1 MARMLALIRKEFL
14 ALLRDKASR
23 MVLVGPPLIQ
33 LLVFSYAATFDLA
46 NIPFVVINDDP
57 GFAGREVV
65 ARFAGAPAFRQVASL
80 PSTEGMAALI
90 DAKTALLAIHVDRDF
105 TRNLLTH
112 RPAPLQIVIDGRNS
126 NTASIALSYASNIV
140 LGYDAEWA
148 AAHGGARPAATL
160 DVRAWYNPNLL
171 SRWFVVPGIVGLLTF
186 VVTILVSGLSV
197 VRERESGTFDQ
208 LLVTPYRPWEILLG
222 KAVPGLVIGGG
233 EASLIAAV
241 AVFWFGVPLVGS
253 LLALALGLLLFLV
266 SAIGIGLMISSL
278 AATQQQ
284 GLLGA
289 FLFLVPAIILSG
301 FATPI
306 ANMPEAVQYLTY
318 LNPMRYLMVILR
330 GTFLEGD
337 GVADL
342 LGQYWPLALLGAAST
357 TAAARLAR
365 RRSDSGR

>member
-1 MARMLALIRKEFL
+1 MARLLALIRKEFL

-23 MVLVGPPLIQ
+23 MVLIGPPLIQ
-33 LLVFSYAATFDLA
+33 LLVFSYAATFDLN
-46 NIPFVVINDDP
+46 NIPFVVINEDP
-57 GFAGREVV
+57 GLAGREMV
-65 ARFAGAPAFRQVASL
+65 ARFEGSPSFRQVAAL
-80 PSTEGMAALI
+80 PSTAGMADLI
-90 DAKTALLAIHVDRDF
+90 DHRAALLAIHVGRDF
-105 TRNLLTH
+105 SRDLMIG

-126 NTASIALSYASNIV
+126 NTAAIALSYASEIV
-140 LGYDAEWA
+140 LGFDADWA
-148 AAHGGARPAATL
+148 AAHGGRAAPATL
-160 DVRAWYNPNLL
+160 EVRAWYNPNLL

-186 VVTILVSGLSV
+186 VVTMLVSGLSV
-197 VRERESGTFDQ
+197 VREREAGTFDQ

-222 KAVPGLVIGGG
+222 KAAPGLLIGAA
-233 EASLIAAV
+233 EASVIVVV
-241 AVFWFGVPLVGS
+241 AVTWFGVPLIGS
-253 LLALALGLLLFLV
+253 VVALALGLALFLV

-306 ANMPEAVQYLTY
+306 ENMPRLVQYVTY

-337 GVADL
+337 GFVAL
-342 LGQYWPLALLGAAST
+342 LGQYWPLALLGAASM
-357 TAAARLAR
+357 TAATALAR
-365 RRSDSGR
+365 RRMG

>member
-1 MARMLALIRKEFL
+1 MARLLALIRKEFL

-33 LLVFSYAATFDLA
+33 LLVFSYAATFDLN
-46 NIPFVVINDDP
+46 NIPFVVINEDP
-57 GFAGREVV
+57 GLAGREMV
-65 ARFAGAPAFRQVASL
+65 ARFAGSPSFRQVATL

-90 DAKTALLAIHVDRDF
+90 DRRAALLAVHVDRDF
-105 TRNLLTH
+105 SRNLARG

-126 NTASIALSYASNIV
+126 NTAAIALSYASDIALRFN
-140 LGYDAEWA
+140 AEWA
-148 AAHGGARPAATL
+148 AAHGGAAAPAVL

-222 KAVPGLVIGGG
+222 KAVPGFLIGAAEAAVI
-233 EASLIAAV
+233 AVV

-253 LLALALGLLLFLV
+253 VVALAIGLALFLV

-306 ANMPEAVQYLTY
+306 ANMPVAVQYVTY
-318 LNPMRYLMVILR
+318 ANPMRYFMVILR

-342 LGQYWPLALLGAAST
+342 LGQYWPLALLGAAGM
-357 TAAARLAR
+357 TAATLLAR
-365 RRSDSGR
+365 RRMA

>member
-1 MARMLALIRKEFL
+1 MAALLALIRKEFL

-23 MVLVGPPLIQ
+23 FVLIGPPLIQ
-33 LLVFSYAATFDLA
+33 LLVFSYAATFDLN
-46 NIPFVVINDDP
+46 NIPFVVINEDP
-57 GFAGREVV
+57 GLAGRQVV
-65 ARFAGAPAFRQVASL
+65 ARFAGAPAFRQVATL
-80 PSTEGMAALI
+80 PSTAGMAALI
-90 DAKTALLAIHVDRDF
+90 DRNDALLAIHVDRTF
-105 TRNLLTH
+105 TRSLLAG

-126 NTASIALSYASNIV
+126 NTAAIALSYASGIV
-140 LGYDAEWA
+140 LDFDAEWT
-148 AAHGGARPAATL
+148 AAHGGATTPAVL
-160 DVRAWYNPNLL
+160 DERAWYNPNLL

-197 VRERESGTFDQ
+197 VREREAGTFDQ
-208 LLVTPYRPWEILLG
+208 LLVTPYRPWEILVA
-222 KAVPGLVIGGG
+222 KATPGLLIGSA
-233 EASLIAAV
+233 EAALIVAV
-241 AVFWFGVPLVGS
+241 AVFWFGVPLIGS
-253 LLALALGLLLFLV
+253 LAALALGLELFLV

-306 ANMPEAVQYLTY
+306 ANMPRAVQYVTY
-318 LNPMRYLMVILR
+318 VNPMRYLMVILR

-342 LGQYWPLALLGAAST
+342 LAQYWPLALLGAVSM
-357 TAAARLAR
+357 AAATFLAR
-365 RRSDSGR
+365 RRMT